1 MSPTAVRLSAIPL
14 GLLAFASRL
23 VMTFWVQ
30 PLGWHFDFG
39 TEMLIILSGTVV
51 SVGLIF
57 GVFALLGAGGRLRPA
72 RFTLGEA
79 GFVVPA
85 SPAYGGSMAIMLMFF
100 SGGFVMSERVP
111 NGDSMRLARFGFA
124 MAASVVM
131 VGLFWIAALAFLF
144 MRRPR
149 VYLDADGLTIRR
161 VWRAT
166 RIAWD
171 WLAPGGPPPPRGRW
185 PRDLRVHLN
194 GPLLWGQ
201 FPPSEVIPVGQ
212 LCVDPAF
219 LAATIRHYVEHPEA
233 RAAIG
238 TVEELARLQAQA
250 EPDRSRPASASPASI
265 PNS

>member
-1 MSPTAVRLSAIPL
+1 
-14 GLLAFASRL
+14 
-23 VMTFWVQ
+23 MTFWVQ

-39 TEMLIILSGTVV
+39 TETLIILGGTVV
-51 SVGLIF
+51 SLGLIF

-85 SPAYGGSMAIMLMFF
+85 SPAYGGSMAIMLMFL
-100 SGGFVMSERVP
+100 SGGFVLSERVP
-111 NGDSMRLARFGFA
+111 DGDSMRLA
-124 MAASVVM
+124 ASVIM
-131 VGLFWIAALAFLF
+131 MGLFWIAALAFIF
-144 MRRPR
+144 VRRPR

-171 WLAPGGPPPPRGRW
+171 EIAPGGPPPPRGRW
-185 PRDLRVHLN
+185 PRDLRVRLN

-201 FPPSEVIPVGQ
+201 FPPSEIIPIGQ

-219 LAATIRHYVEHPEA
+219 LAAAIRHYVEHPEA

-238 TVEELARLQAQA
+238 TAEELARLQAQ
-250 EPDRSRPASASPASI
+250 SAGPGEGSYGPGQVAA
-265 PNS
+265 PTR